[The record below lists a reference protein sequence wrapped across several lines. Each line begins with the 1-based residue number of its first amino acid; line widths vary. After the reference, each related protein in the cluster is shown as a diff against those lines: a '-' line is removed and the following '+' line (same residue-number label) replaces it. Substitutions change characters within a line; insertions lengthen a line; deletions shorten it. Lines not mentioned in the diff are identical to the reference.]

1 MECKLKR
8 FLYQEEELDEMAG
21 QIQMLEAA
29 RLRLEMAMEQM
40 RKEYKKEIVQRDDE
54 MEDIRCSAQKK
65 VKGELLF
72 SVSFLWLSLSAK
84 ESVNEIAIFPALE
97 AQLESEHEERTQL
110 VREKHELERQLVAL
124 TQQAAQAIDDETIF
138 KLKRDLK
145 RTKALLK
152 DAHSQL
158 ERARSETPSK
168 VLLRQLRNQVINYLL
183 IIFSK
188 QFFILFFYDF

>member
-110 VREKHELERQLVAL
+110 VREKHELERQLVAM

-168 VLLRQLRNQVINYLL
+168 VLLRQLRNQVINYSL

-188 QFFILFFYDF
+188 QFFILFFDDF

>member
-84 ESVNEIAIFPALE
+84 ESVNEIVIFPALE

-110 VREKHELERQLVAL
+110 VREKHELERQLVAM

-188 QFFILFFYDF
+188 QFFILFFDDF

>member
-40 RKEYKKEIVQRDDE
+40 RKVYKKEIVQRDDE

-84 ESVNEIAIFPALE
+84 EKVFM
-97 AQLESEHEERTQL
+97 
-110 VREKHELERQLVAL
+110 
-124 TQQAAQAIDDETIF
+124 
-138 KLKRDLK
+138 KL
-145 RTKALLK
+145 
-152 DAHSQL
+152 
-158 ERARSETPSK
+158 
-168 VLLRQLRNQVINYLL
+168 
-183 IIFSK
+183 
-188 QFFILFFYDF
+188 

>member
-84 ESVNEIAIFPALE
+84 ESVNEIVIFPALE

-110 VREKHELERQLVAL
+110 VREKHELERQLVAM

>member
-1 MECKLKR
+1 M
-8 FLYQEEELDEMAG
+8 
-21 QIQMLEAA
+21 
-29 RLRLEMAMEQM
+29 
-40 RKEYKKEIVQRDDE
+40 
-54 MEDIRCSAQKK
+54 
-65 VKGELLF
+65 
-72 SVSFLWLSLSAK
+72 
-84 ESVNEIAIFPALE
+84 
-97 AQLESEHEERTQL
+97 
-110 VREKHELERQLVAL
+110 VREKHELERQLVAM